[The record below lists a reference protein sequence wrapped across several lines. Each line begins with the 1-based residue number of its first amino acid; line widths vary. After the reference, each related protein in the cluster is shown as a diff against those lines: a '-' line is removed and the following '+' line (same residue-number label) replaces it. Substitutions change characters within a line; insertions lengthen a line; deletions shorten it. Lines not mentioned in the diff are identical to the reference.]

1 MPMSSYTVYALF
13 LCKVIVRL
21 EFKDPKKPF
30 LPWRVEIKDGIE
42 NYICSMPE
50 PVAVGGLRSRIDLIL
65 HI

>member
-1 MPMSSYTVYALF
+1 MPMGSYAVYELF

-21 EFKDPKKPF
+21 EFKDPKKTF
-30 LPWRVEIKDGIE
+30 LPWRVELKDGIE
-42 NYICSMPE
+42 NYICS